1 MRAPRPS
8 PRVADLGFE
17 LLAQPAVST
26 LPPFRFAHHRVR
38 GPYVP
43 WARVAALDAVAEAL
57 ERAGIERMGP
67 AFGVYHDMPFSEREA
82 DRWIADLGY
91 PVADGAAVPSLPAL
105 RVRDLPATP
114 VAGLRY
120 RGDLTSFPEALQ
132 LLLEWGMERSVPLEG
147 PLLERFYVSNA
158 LTGEEER
165 DVYVALRPLDETP

>member
-1 MRAPRPS
+1 
-8 PRVADLGFE
+8 VAELGFD
-17 LLAQPAVST
+17 LLAPPAVST

-57 ERAGIERMGP
+57 ERAGVERVGP
-67 AFGVYHDMPFSEREA
+67 AFGVYHDMPYSAQEA
-82 DRWIADLGY
+82 DRWVADLGF
-91 PVADGAAVPSLPAL
+91 PVADEALVPRAPAL
-105 RVRDLPATP
+105 RVRDVPATR
-114 VAGLRY
+114 VVGLRY

-132 LLLEWGMERSVPLEG
+132 FLLEWSMERSVPLEG

-165 DVYVALRPLDETP
+165 DVYVALQPLAEAP